1 MIIVNSIKCSSLDVA
16 AVLDPPLVLR
26 LALAMN
32 RLHFLLRLNVQM
44 KSRILQVVI
53 WKELI
58 QVKGF
63 VFSTLLLLVA
73 CFFLF
78 V

>member
-53 WKELI
+53 WKDLI
-58 QVKGF
+58 QAKGF

-78 V
+78 E

>member
-78 V
+78 E

>member
-1 MIIVNSIKCSSLDVA
+1 MIIVNSIKCSSLEVA

-78 V
+78 E

>member
-1 MIIVNSIKCSSLDVA
+1 MIILNSIKCSSLDVA

-78 V
+78 E

>member
-53 WKELI
+53 WKDLI

-78 V
+78 E